1 MMHGDTIHVLRQ
13 CSPAL
18 GDPPMKLL
26 PLDKPD
32 LIDLAAQWLGRE
44 ENYKWLDFGDGVHA
58 LSLVSLRI
66 MAQRDLHVLRMFTAD
81 DCDLP
86 IGIVAL
92 SDIRR
97 QWKTAGSLWAVLG
110 RKRYGGLTARAVSQL
125 LTFGFVELGLEAVS
139 AWTIECNVASRR
151 VLEQLGFR
159 YVGRQRR
166 RHWIDGRPH
175 DRLLYDLLATEHHEI
190 PDSYVRRAAGVSL
203 ATPHLALRT
212 VALLPRDGPGP
223 PLGAA

>member
-1 MMHGDTIHVLRQ
+1 
-13 CSPAL
+13 
-18 GDPPMKLL
+18 MKLV

-32 LIDLAAQWLGRE
+32 LIDLASQWLGRE
-44 ENYKWLDFGDGVHA
+44 ENYKWLDFGDGVHP

-66 MAQRDLHVLRMFTAD
+66 MAQRDLHVLRMFTAH

-139 AWTIECNVASRR
+139 AWTVECNVASRR

-190 PDSYVRRAAGVSL
+190 PDFYVHRAAGVSL
-203 ATPHLALRT
+203 ATPHLAPRT
-212 VALLPRDGPGP
+212 VARRPRDGRGP
-223 PLGAA
+223 PLDAA